1 MEDPTA
7 VDTAAILATLGAFA
21 VVIRAAVQAIRRQWP
36 TLDGLAVQG
45 IALALGAGAAWAFDV
60 QGAQALLE
68 YVGAPAARVPHAAV
82 DYLVTGGAIAA
93 TAGFFADLSKKPEPV
108 VVEVDE
114 NGAPL

>member
-1 MEDPTA
+1 MENATA
-7 VDTAAILATLGAFA
+7 ADTAAILATLGAFA
-21 VVIRAAVQAIRRQWP
+21 VVVRAAVQAIRRQWP
-36 TLDGLAVQG
+36 YVDGIWVQVLAVG
-45 IALALGAGAAWAFDV
+45 LGALAAWAFDV